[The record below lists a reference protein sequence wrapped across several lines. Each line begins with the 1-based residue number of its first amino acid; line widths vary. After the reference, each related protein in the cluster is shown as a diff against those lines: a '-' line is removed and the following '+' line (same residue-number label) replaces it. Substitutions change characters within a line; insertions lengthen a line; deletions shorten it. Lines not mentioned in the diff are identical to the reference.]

1 VTDTRAESDADALPL
16 FAVKDVPSALMRQ
29 TLLDRELV
37 KAIDRPVIRLLPW
50 LNVVALGGRSIID
63 GGAGAL
69 GPVVEE
75 LRGALAEHRL
85 LLLTGPG
92 VRARHILGVGLD
104 LGLPTGVLAAL
115 AATEAEQNG
124 HLVAALLAEQ
134 GVSYLPHTA
143 VAHQLAVHL
152 AASRAVVSNGYPPYG
167 LYEFPPEH
175 SKIPPHRTDSGA
187 FLLADAYGARSTTY
201 VKDVDGVFT
210 SDPARSGGTG
220 NSNSGNATSGNGG
233 QPELIREITAAELL
247 ARNLPALPIDATVLK
262 LMANA
267 KHVQQIQIVNGR
279 TPGNITKALR
289 GEHVGT
295 IIRTG

>member
-1 VTDTRAESDADALPL
+1 MTAA
-16 FAVKDVPSALMRQ
+16 KDVPSALMRQ

-37 KAIDRPVIRLLPW
+37 KAVDRPVIRLLPW
-50 LNVVALGGRSIID
+50 LNVVALGGRSIVD
-63 GGAGAL
+63 GGAEAL

-75 LRGALAEHRL
+75 LRGALADHRM

-175 SKIPPHRTDSGA
+175 GKIPPHRTDSGA

-210 SDPARSGGTG
+210 SDPAGSGG
-220 NSNSGNATSGNGG
+220 SGNGG
-233 QPELIREITAAELL
+233 SGRPELIREITATELL
-247 ARNLPALPIDATVLK
+247 ARNLPTLPIDTTVLE

-267 KHVQQIQIVNGR
+267 KHVEQIQIVNGR
-279 TPGNITKALR
+279 TPGNVTKALR